1 MSAELRKGAPVRYWP
16 GFRDGKSR
24 LGRLRSG
31 LATIGGTEGYYV
43 EGAGFISAGHIE
55 ALDHHNGVIEVL
67 TVEEALTACDWDG
80 FTDVVITD
88 NNERIRMQKLLK
100 GFRGLA

>member
-1 MSAELRKGAPVRYWP
+1 MSEELRKGEPVRYFP
-16 GFRDGKSR
+16 GFRDGPSR
-24 LGRLRSG
+24 LGKLRTG

-55 ALDHHNGVIEVL
+55 VLDYRDGVIEVL
-67 TVEEALTACDWDG
+67 TAKEALEVCDWDG

-88 NNERIRMQKLLK
+88 NMERIKMQKLM
-100 GFRGLA
+100 RGLR

>member
-1 MSAELRKGAPVRYWP
+1 MSEMKKGEPVRYFP
-16 GFRDGKSR
+16 GFRDGPSR

-55 ALDHHNGVIEVL
+55 SLNYNNGVVEVK
-67 TVEEALTACDWDG
+67 TAAEALQACEWDG
-80 FTDVVITD
+80 YTDVVITD
-88 NNERIRMQKLLK
+88 NAERLKMQKLLK
-100 GFRGLA
+100 GFR

>member
-1 MSAELRKGAPVRYWP
+1 MSTELKKGEPVRYFP
-16 GFRDGKSR
+16 GFRDGPSR

-43 EGAGFISAGHIE
+43 AGAGFVSAGHIE
-55 ALDHHNGVIEVL
+55 ALDYRDGVIEVA
-67 TVEEALTACDWDG
+67 TAKEALEVCSWDG

-88 NNERIRMQKLLK
+88 NAERIKIQKLM
-100 GFRGLA
+100 RGLR